1 MTYPALRVT
10 SRNDGNQHVENAP
23 AASGVAS
30 CSGVILYLVIFLAF
44 LTHVGFAGSRLAV
57 PLFAVDQGASAFVVG
72 TVMSLYAALPAVLAL
87 PAGRLL
93 DRLGFKAPL
102 VFGST
107 GLAVA
112 LTLPFLWPSV
122 TTLYFATT
130 LLGVCFMVFQLATQT
145 LTGAIGEPGERA
157 RNFAHLS
164 LGYALANFSGP
175 LIAGVLIDHTGHS
188 LTFLALALPL
198 VPVVI
203 VTALG
208 SRWIPDVHA
217 KAASVRGG
225 VLELLRIK
233 ELRQTLIASGI
244 VSSAW
249 DVYQF
254 VMPIYGRS
262 LGLTATSIGTVMS
275 AFATAIVM
283 VRVFLP
289 FAVRRIGEAQMLVHA
304 MFVACAA
311 FLLFPLFHSPWPL
324 AAVSFLLGVG
334 CGCGQPLS
342 LTMVYN
348 ASPKGRAGEAA
359 GMRITVNQVTHFMI
373 PLFFGAVGSVAG
385 YAPVFLVNG
394 GFLALGGWVSR
405 RYRAGARD

>member
-1 MTYPALRVT
+1 MT
-10 SRNDGNQHVENAP
+10 
-23 AASGVAS
+23 
-30 CSGVILYLVIFLAF
+30 LYLIILMAF

-57 PLFAVDQGASAFVVG
+57 PLLAIDRGATPFVVG
-72 TVMSLYAALPAVLAL
+72 TVVALYAALPAVLAL

-93 DRLGFKAPL
+93 DRLGFKPPL
-102 VFGST
+102 VFGSI
-107 GLAVA
+107 GLCIA

-122 TTLYFATT
+122 TTLYFAAT
-130 LLGVCFMVFQLATQT
+130 LLGVSFMVFQLAIQT
-145 LTGAIGEPGERA
+145 LTGAIGEPAERA
-157 RNFAHLS
+157 RNFSLLS

-175 LIAGVLIDHTGHS
+175 LIAGVLIDHAGHAR
-188 LTFLALALPL
+188 TFLALAMPL
-198 VPVVI
+198 VPVI
-203 VTALG
+203 VMAVMG

-217 KAASVRGG
+217 KGGPARGG
-225 VLELLRIK
+225 FLDLLMIRP
-233 ELRQTLIASGI
+233 LRQTLIASGI

-254 VMPIYGRS
+254 FMPIYGRANDLS
-262 LGLTATSIGTVMS
+262 ATAIGSVMS
-275 AFATAIVM
+275 AFAVSIIL
-283 VRVFLP
+283 VRVVLP
-289 FAVRRIGEAQMLVHA
+289 FAVRRTGEASLLTYA

-311 FLLFPLFHSPWPL
+311 FCLFPLFQSAWPL

-373 PLFFGAVGSVAG
+373 PLLFGALGSVAG
-385 YAPVFLVNG
+385 YSAVFITNAVFLAVG
-394 GFLALGGWVSR
+394 GYVSR
-405 RYRAGARD
+405 RYHAAR